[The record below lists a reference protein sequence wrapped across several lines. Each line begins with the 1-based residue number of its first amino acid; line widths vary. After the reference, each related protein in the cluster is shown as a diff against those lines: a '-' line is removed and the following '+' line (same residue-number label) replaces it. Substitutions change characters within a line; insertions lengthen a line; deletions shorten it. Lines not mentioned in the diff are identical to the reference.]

1 MAGSLVLTIGS
12 LTATHTYTATNAKL
26 ESVIRSAAEEAGYN
40 ASQDPP
46 LDAATDP
53 AQDVADWMADLLSK
67 HIRALSNA
75 ARLND
80 ASTAARTDEQSVIDA
95 EGDL

>member
-1 MAGSLVLTIGS
+1 MPGSLVLTIGPI
-12 LTATHTYTATNAKL
+12 TATHAYTATNEKL

-40 ASQDPP
+40 VPP

-53 AQDVADWMADLLSK
+53 AQDVADWIVGLLSR
-67 HIRALSNA
+67 HTRDLSSA
-75 ARLND
+75 TRLND
-80 ASTAARTDEQSVIDA
+80 ASNTALTNEQNVIDS